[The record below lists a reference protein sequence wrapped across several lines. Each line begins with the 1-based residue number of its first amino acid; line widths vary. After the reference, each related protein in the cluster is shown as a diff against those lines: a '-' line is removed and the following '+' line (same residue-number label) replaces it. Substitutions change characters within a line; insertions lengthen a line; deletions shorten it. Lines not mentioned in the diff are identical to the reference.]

1 MIFFLFVKNIT
12 YYVLSTHISLY
23 MYKNTF
29 FALIFGFHYS
39 HTASEVVGKR
49 NVDLLGLSIFFFQAW
64 NTSGNLQWARL
75 IRNGPRREENSLRIA
90 AELEDCQT

>member
-1 MIFFLFVKNIT
+1 MWQILKIIKMIFFLFVKNIT

-49 NVDLLGLSIFFFQAW
+49 NVDLLGLSIFFFFRHGILLV
-64 NTSGNLQWARL
+64 TCSGQ
-75 IRNGPRREENSLRIA
+75 
-90 AELEDCQT
+90 D